1 MYKLAESGVIR
12 LSDGA
17 FIPEDLANKDW
28 QEYQEWLAQGNKPQP
43 QFTTAELK
51 EQLRAKMLA
60 LRSARIN
67 SVLSSPN
74 AQYDGLADVKLYAE
88 LGDQDAQKILAW
100 YTNTNANGYDDLI
113 WAYIDSIPNMTKTQV
128 TNDLQNADTIEDQIF
143 QQSVQNNP
151 LP

>member
-1 MYKLAESGVIR
+1 MYKLAERGVVR
-12 LSDGA
+12 LSDNA
-17 FIPEDLANKDW
+17 FIPEDPANKDW
-28 QEYQEWLAQGNKPQP
+28 QEYQKWLAQGNKPQP
-43 QFTTAELK
+43 QYTTAELK
-51 EQLRAKMLA
+51 ERLRAKMLT

-88 LGDQDAQKILAW
+88 LGDTDAQAILQW

-113 WAYIDSIPNMTKTQV
+113 WVYIDSIPNMTKAQA
-128 TNDLQNADTIEDQIF
+128 TNDLKNAETIEEQIF